1 MKVYF
6 LRTMNVTVADPTG
19 RSCRSRV

>member
-6 LRTMNVTVADPTG
+6 LRTMNVTVAELVG
-19 RSCRSRV
+19 RS